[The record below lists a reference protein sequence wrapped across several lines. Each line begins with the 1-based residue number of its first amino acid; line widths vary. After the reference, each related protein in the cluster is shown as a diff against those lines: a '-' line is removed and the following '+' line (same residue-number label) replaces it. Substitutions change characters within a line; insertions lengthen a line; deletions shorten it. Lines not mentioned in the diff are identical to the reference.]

1 MGPLFRDNSNE
12 KMSRMSAEVAV
23 SASDFLLAGF
33 SGALAWRLL
42 LRPTEM
48 PRTRRWFAVVLG
60 AIAVSSLLGAISHGF
75 VPEEHSRIGA
85 LLWRSTLMLIGP
97 AAVGLCMLA
106 CMLLFRP
113 GTVERARA
121 LALILLGIYVGL
133 VLFEYHAFVIALVLY
148 LPATAMLLAGFVVRW
163 RQGQSFAVD
172 GAIAMLLTLMAGLL
186 QYLHIGIHP
195 VYFNHNA
202 LYHVIQGIALYFLYR
217 AGQKWISTVPA
228 AATAAIPIEAR
239 SAS

>member
-1 MGPLFRDNSNE
+1 
-12 KMSRMSAEVAV
+12 MSAEFVV
-23 SASDFLLAGF
+23 SVSDFLLAGF
-33 SGALAWRLL
+33 SGVLAWRLFS
-42 LRPTEM
+42 RPTEM
-48 PRTRRWFAVVLG
+48 PRTRRWFAIVLG

-75 VPEEHSRIGA
+75 LPEGQSGLGA

-121 LALILLGIYVGL
+121 LALVLLAIYVGV
-133 VLFEYHAFVIALVLY
+133 VLFEYHEFVIALLLY
-148 LPATAMLLAGFVVRW
+148 LPATVMLLAGFVVRW
-163 RQGQSFAVD
+163 RQGYSFAVD
-172 GAIAMLLTLMAGLL
+172 GAAAMVLTLVAGLL

-202 LYHVIQGIALYFLYR
+202 LYHLMQGIALYFLYR
-217 AGQKWISTVPA
+217 AGRKWISATSSTS
-228 AATAAIPIEAR
+228 AATLPLEAR
-239 SAS
+239 PVS

>member
-1 MGPLFRDNSNE
+1 MD
-12 KMSRMSAEVAV
+12 RMSAEIAV

-33 SGALAWRLL
+33 SGTLAWRLMS
-42 LRPTEM
+42 RPTEM
-48 PRTRRWFAVVLG
+48 PRTRRWFAIVLG

-75 VPEEHSRIGA
+75 VPEEQGRIGA
-85 LLWRSTLMLIGP
+85 LLWRSTLMLLGP

-106 CMLLFRP
+106 CLLLFRP

-121 LALILLGIYVGL
+121 LALIMLGIYVGL
-133 VLFEYHAFVIALVLY
+133 VLFEYHEFVIALLLY
-148 LPATAMLLAGFVVRW
+148 VPATLLLLTGFVVRW
-163 RQGQSFAVD
+163 RQGESFAVD
-172 GAIAMLLTLMAGLL
+172 GAIAMVLTLAAGLL

-217 AGQKWISTVPA
+217 AGQKWISPTPSQAPA
-228 AATAAIPIEAR
+228 ALPLQAR
-239 SAS
+239 PVS